1 MYFPDFNYRNL
12 NGCLSDAWHRV
23 LCHISTSGV
32 SLAGIVDAAE
42 KIGLRWLAVKINFHS
57 SDTRPGL
64 IDFPLPCIAHWH
76 QNHFVVIYKISRDKV
91 YIADPGHGKIR
102 LSRSDFFKN
111 WLSDGEQG
119 IVLGLESMP
128 DWEQDAIT

>member
-1 MYFPDFNYRNL
+1 M
-12 NGCLSDAWHRV
+12 
-23 LCHISTSGV
+23 
-32 SLAGIVDAAE
+32 
-42 KIGLRWLAVKINFHS
+42 
-57 SDTRPGL
+57 
-64 IDFPLPCIAHWH
+64 
-76 QNHFVVIYKISRDKV
+76 